1 MADNTNT
8 TSTSSTLSVVLIGC
22 GRVAEKH
29 LKAISKLKGLEL
41 KAVVDVNP
49 DSAKRLLGSVKG
61 FANVKTFTDYKAAI
75 DEIKPSRLPNTQW
88 NTDRT
93 SFSKS
98 P

>member
-49 DSAKRLLGSVKG
+49 DSAKRLLGSV
-61 FANVKTFTDYKAAI
+61 
-75 DEIKPSRLPNTQW
+75 
-88 NTDRT
+88 
-93 SFSKS
+93 
-98 P
+98 